1 MAFQEQDHG
10 FIVVDFRPFA
20 MQTLESTH
28 LDYACIFENE
38 NGNGGRYDPAS
49 ARLYDTREQAEA
61 VAHNRGGK
69 VFRVSDEQQE
79 KLSAAFLDEHNF
91 YHHITFRQFSQIVAE
106 PTTKVINMT
115 NRIVDFDTFNQQV
128 QAFHQNA
135 VLKGFYEK
143 YPTIESRQNSEYR
156 VSRGTLV
163 TGEFFEAYE
172 AYRKGRIN
180 ADSDKLHELQEA
192 MQQAIPVE
200 PDEKDTQKIIT
211 SGIMGAHFIS
221 LYDQSVKG
229 TIAEELADVY
239 IRICDTVGGFQL
251 RPLKGEDSFS
261 DMVFEQTEKILKDN
275 DTPQCLFW
283 HCTRIIKDFLYFREP
298 MYKDIA
304 LWLAAVYAL
313 AHQFKI
319 TLPLQIDLKFIYNK
333 YRAYKHGKDF

>member
-1 MAFQEQDHG
+1 MPYQEQDHG

-20 MQTLESTH
+20 MQTLENTH

-38 NGNGGRYDPAS
+38 NGNGNKYDPAS
-49 ARLYDTREQAEA
+49 ARLYGTREQAEA
-61 VAHNRGGK
+61 VAYNRGGK
-69 VFRVSDEQQE
+69 VFRVCIGQME
-79 KLSAAFLDEHNF
+79 KLCAAFLNKHNF
-91 YHHITFRQFSQIVAE
+91 YHHITFRQFSQIVVE
-106 PTTKVINMT
+106 ETKTINMT
-115 NRIVDFDTFNQQV
+115 NQIVEFDAFNRQV

-156 VSRGTLV
+156 VSRGTLI

-172 AYRKGRIN
+172 AYRKGKIN
-180 ADSDKLHELQEA
+180 AESGKLHELQQA
-192 MQQAIPVE
+192 MAQAIPVE
-200 PDEKDTQKIIT
+200 PDENDTQKIIT
-211 SGIMGAHFIS
+211 SGIIGSHFLR
-221 LYDQSVKG
+221 LYDESVKG

-239 IRICDTVGGFQL
+239 IRICDTVGGFHL
-251 RPLKGEDSFS
+251 RPLKEEDNFS

-283 HCTRIIKDFLYFREP
+283 HCTRIIKDFLYYREP

-313 AHQFKI
+313 AHHFKI
-319 TLPLQIDLKFIYNK
+319 SLPLQIDLKFIYNK